1 MDSGLRR
8 LIIVIG
14 LIAFLGAL
22 MGCAKRPV
30 VVPSASA
37 PAGPAAAAP
46 VGLDKL
52 ARRHAIA
59 L

>member
-8 LIIVIG
+8 IIIVSG

-22 MGCAKRPV
+22 MGCAARPV

-37 PAGPAAAAP
+37 PAPTAAVAASPTPA
-46 VGLDKL
+46 L
-52 ARRHAIA
+52 AR
-59 L
+59 